1 MKGITGEY
9 TSEADRI
16 QEIEF
21 FINMVNNLCTEYG
34 IRLVA
39 KKVKDTNL
47 VAIQDA
53 FNDDKEYLIT
63 NNK

>member
-34 IRLVA
+34 IRLIA
-39 KKVKDTNL
+39 KKVKDINL
-47 VAIQDA
+47 VAIQDT
-53 FNDDKEYLIT
+53 FNGDKEYVIID
-63 NNK
+63 NK

>member
-1 MKGITGEY
+1 MKGIAGEY
-9 TSEADRI
+9 ISEADRI

-34 IRLVA
+34 IRLIA
-39 KKVKDTNL
+39 KKVKDINL
-47 VAIQDA
+47 VAIQDT
-53 FNDDKEYLIT
+53 FNGDKEYVII